1 MINSTPS
8 TETLFIKDI
17 KWATDETDAVG
28 KDVSNTNDEG
38 LYPEHVHNC
47 SGGKTAEGRVRDPK
61 GRRERGG
68 REEGSACEKV
78 PEYVSAQKCT

>member
-1 MINSTPS
+1 MRLTQWERMFP
-8 TETLFIKDI
+8 TQTTKDY
-17 KWATDETDAVG
+17 A
-28 KDVSNTNDEG
+28 
-38 LYPEHVHNC
+38 EHVHNC